1 MAQNLVDVCGR
12 LSKYVHLPK
21 FVFELTGREQNILLT
36 ALLQGDGTKKPD
48 GSYTYYTTS
57 PQLADDVQRL
67 CVCAGHSSHIT
78 GPYHYGNPLHEP
90 VYHVHLWKHPE
101 KTKRVEKFYQQN
113 PNIKKFC
120 FEFDNHVGIA
130 IRKRLESISESV
142 FPVISNW
149 SDLETEEFAL
159 DILGPIDFEK
169 EELEKLKAYIKSLPK

>member
-1 MAQNLVDVCGR
+1 MFTEIELYLLNKLLNKV
-12 LSKYVHLPK
+12 KYS
-21 FVFELTGREQNILLT
+21 ELDAYELNEFANSPITNEIL
-36 ALLQGDGTKKPD
+36 KKLN
-48 GSYTYYTTS
+48 S
-57 PQLADDVQRL
+57 
-67 CVCAGHSSHIT
+67 
-78 GPYHYGNPLHEP
+78 
-90 VYHVHLWKHPE
+90 PE
-101 KTKRVEKFYQQN
+101 KTKRVEKFHQQN